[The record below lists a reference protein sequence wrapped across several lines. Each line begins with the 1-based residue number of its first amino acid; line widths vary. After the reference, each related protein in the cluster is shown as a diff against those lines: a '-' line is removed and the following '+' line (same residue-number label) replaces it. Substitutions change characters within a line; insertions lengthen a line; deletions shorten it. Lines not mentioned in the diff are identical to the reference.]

1 MLTAMNEGA
10 VTPLV
15 DRNGL
20 EILSRADSF
29 ELLGDSGMGRVAVT
43 MGALPVVLPVC
54 YAVLDDDVI
63 IRTGTGTKLSAA
75 VDHAVVTFEV
85 DRLEGDDRWSVCVTG
100 VASPVTRPDDLSK
113 VVGLSMPPGL
123 RTLRPHFVRIRS
135 DLVSGRRLLG

>member
-1 MLTAMNEGA
+1 MTD
-10 VTPLV
+10 TPSAPV
-15 DRNGL
+15 IDRNGL
-20 EILSRADSF
+20 EVISRSECFD
-29 ELLGDSGMGRVAVT
+29 LLGDSGMGRVAVT
-43 MGALPVVLPVC
+43 MNALPAVLPVC
-54 YAVLDDDVI
+54 YAVLDEHVI

-75 VDHAVVTFEV
+75 VNHAVVTFEV

-100 VASPVTRPDDLSK
+100 VAAPVTRPDELAQ